1 MLTGGYTRIYFGK
14 FMLNVQP
21 WKPNPLKGLYGIQ
34 GYSALTYKEHKNIEN
49 SQIQGYTGRVYKDI
63 LYFLAVWYTRIY
75 KDTYKYGIQGY
86 TVVTGM
92 VYKDITGMVFK
103 DIQEYICIHR

>member
-1 MLTGGYTRIYFGK
+1 
-14 FMLNVQP
+14 MLNVQP
-21 WKPNPLKGLYGIQ
+21 WKPNPIQ

-49 SQIQGYTGRVYKDI
+49 SHI
-63 LYFLAVWYTRIY
+63 LVGYTRIYCTSCSVVY

-103 DIQEYICIHR
+103 DIHAFTGNTKIYCARIYYTHR